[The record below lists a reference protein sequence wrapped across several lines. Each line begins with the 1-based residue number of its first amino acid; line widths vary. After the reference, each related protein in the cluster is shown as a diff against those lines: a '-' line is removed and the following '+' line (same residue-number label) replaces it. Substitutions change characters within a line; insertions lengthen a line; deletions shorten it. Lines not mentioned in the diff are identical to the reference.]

1 MYGTIPAIFTLISEV
16 PEEATM
22 STPSKP
28 LKPNDF
34 PLHVEGNKI
43 KNQDG
48 KPVGST
54 DDPALSADIADRLN
68 EDEDRREQDKWS
80 A

>member
-1 MYGTIPAIFTLISEV
+1 
-16 PEEATM
+16 M

-28 LKPNDF
+28 LEPNDF

-48 KPVGST
+48 KPVART
-54 DDPALSADIADRLN
+54 DDPALAADVAGRLN
-68 EDEDRREQDKWS
+68 EDEDRREQKKWS